1 MTRFFLQLKRLGAAL
16 EDAAGVDV
24 TIYRRGAVVWSGRAF
39 QGVTETEAIS
49 DAGVKTT
56 SRVVDWL
63 LRSSGLYRPAPEDVF
78 VLKDGGRF
86 IVRPVGSEFWRWC
99 DAARD
104 VLRVHTQEETPCG

>member
-1 MTRFFLQLKRLGAAL
+1 MTRFFSQLKRLGATL
-16 EDAAGVDV
+16 EDAAGVEV

-39 QGVTETEAIS
+39 QGATETEAIS

-63 LRSSGLYRPAPEDVF
+63 LRPSGMYRPAPEDVF
-78 VLKDGGRF
+78 VFENGGRF

-99 DAARD
+99 DAVRD
-104 VLRVHTQEETPCG
+104 VLRVHTQEETPCA

>member
-1 MTRFFLQLKRLGAAL
+1 MTRFFWQLKRLGAAL

-63 LRSSGLYRPAPEDVF
+63 LRPSGLYRPAPEDVF
-78 VLKDGGRF
+78 VFEDGGRF
-86 IVRPVGSEFWRWC
+86 IVRPVGSEFWRWS

-104 VLRVHTQEETPCG
+104 VLRVHTQEEAPCG

>member
-1 MTRFFLQLKRLGAAL
+1 MTRFFSQIKRLGAAL
-16 EDAAGVDV
+16 EDAAGVEV

-56 SRVVDWL
+56 SRVVDWM
-63 LRSSGLYRPAPEDVF
+63 LRPSGLYRPASEDVF
-78 VLKDGGRF
+78 IFEDGGRF
-86 IVRPVGSEFWRWC
+86 IVRPVGSEFWRWS

-104 VLRVHTQEETPCG
+104 VLRVHTQEETPCA

>member
-1 MTRFFLQLKRLGAAL
+1 MTRFFSQIKRLGAAL
-16 EDAAGVDV
+16 ENAAGVEV

-63 LRSSGLYRPAPEDVF
+63 LRPSGLYIPMAEDVLVF
-78 VLKDGGRF
+78 SDGGRF
-86 IVRPVGSEFWRWC
+86 IVRPVGSEFWRWS

>member
-1 MTRFFLQLKRLGAAL
+1 MTRFFSQLKRLGAVL
-16 EDAAGVDV
+16 EDAAGVEV

-39 QGVTETEAIS
+39 QGATETEAIS

-63 LRSSGLYRPAPEDVF
+63 LRPSGMYRPAPEDVF
-78 VLKDGGRF
+78 VFEDGGRF

-104 VLRVHTQEETPCG
+104 VLRVHTQEEMPCA